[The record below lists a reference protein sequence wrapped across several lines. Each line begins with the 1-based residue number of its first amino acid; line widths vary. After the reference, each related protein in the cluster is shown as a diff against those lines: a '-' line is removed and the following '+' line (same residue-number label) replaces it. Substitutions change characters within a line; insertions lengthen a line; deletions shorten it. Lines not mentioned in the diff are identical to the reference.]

1 MDISLDADTARAEG
15 FEERNV
21 ALVVVVRVDGDGI
34 SITKECLMTVVP
46 YLGALVAEVVETEVI
61 WVI

>member
-21 ALVVVVRVDGDGI
+21 ALVVIVRVDGDGI
-34 SITKECLMTVVP
+34 SIAEERLMTVVP
-46 YLGALVAEVVETEVI
+46 DLRALVAELAEAEVV